1 MKIEDK
7 SLWAGF
13 AVVAFLL
20 FCLAL
25 YSNEFNSFISHPLVS
40 GFLIALAV
48 SVFLPKRIEAES
60 RNSLLRGFYDD
71 MEFIAKRYEALGVS
85 IVECA
90 TKRSFSFSDAV
101 GPVVHGN
108 ESLSISRLNQQLQLS
123 QQQKKALINV
133 ENAVN
138 VINLNL
144 QANIDRINEN
154 LKAGRNGLHFDD
166 NMKAAFDS
174 LCYLSFTLRRIVELQ
189 DRFKLELEPADCYRM
204 PVLHVMY
211 PNDKHKRE
219 LMLKWLE
226 TDAQLVQLI
235 LSS

>member
-7 SLWAGF
+7 SLWAGC
-13 AVVAFLL
+13 AVAAFLL
-20 FCLAL
+20 LCLAL

-60 RNSLLRGFYDD
+60 RKSLLKGFYDD
-71 MEFIAKRYEALGVS
+71 IEFIAKRYEALGAS
-85 IVECA
+85 IVDCA
-90 TKRSFSFSDAV
+90 IKRSFSHNGAV
-101 GPVVHGN
+101 EPVIHGN
-108 ESLSISRLNQQLQLS
+108 ESLSMSRLNQQLQLS

-138 VINLNL
+138 AINMNL
-144 QANIDRINEN
+144 QANVERINES
-154 LKAGRNGLHFDD
+154 LKLGREGLHSDD

-174 LCYLSFTLRRIVELQ
+174 LCYLSFTLRRMVEHKE
-189 DRFKLELEPADCYRM
+189 RFKLELEPIHRHRIPA
-204 PVLHVMY
+204 LHTMY
-211 PNDKHKRE
+211 PNDKGKRE

-226 TDAQLVQLI
+226 TDTQLVKLI